1 MTLRLTNVFGLGVKE
16 LYSLRADPIL
26 LVMIVYAFTFAVYA
40 QATGAKTEVENVAV
54 GIVDEDDSELSRR
67 IAGAIL
73 EPQFKRAV
81 QLTPNEIDPG
91 MNSGRYVF
99 VLEVPPKFEFDVL
112 AGRRPTVQID
122 VDATALT
129 QAGVG
134 AGYLQNIIEQEALG
148 YLQHREGTI
157 ISPINLVM
165 RTAFNPNHKSEWFLA
180 IMAVINDVTMLT
192 VVLTGAALIRER
204 EHGTVEHLLVMPVRP
219 AEIMIAKIWANGLVI
234 VAVAIISLWFVVHAL
249 LQVPLAGSTLLFL
262 GGTLLYQLSVGALG
276 ILLATCTGTMGQFGL
291 LVVPVLVILNLLSG
305 SATPPESM
313 PDWLIEV
320 MKVTPTPHF
329 VSFSQNVLY
338 RAAGLD
344 IVWPQLAALAAVTTV
359 YFGAS
364 LARFRKT
371 LASFG

>member
-1 MTLRLTNVFGLGVKE
+1 MALRLTNVFRLGVKE

-54 GIVDEDDSELSRR
+54 GIVDEDHSELSRR

-81 QLTPNEIDPG
+81 QLTPNEIDPS
-91 MNSGRYVF
+91 MNSGRFVF
-99 VLEVPPKFEFDVL
+99 VLEIPPKFEFDVL

-148 YLQHREGTI
+148 YLQHREGAI
-157 ISPINLVM
+157 ASPINLVL

-180 IMAVINDVTMLT
+180 IMAVINDITMLT
-192 VVLTGAALIRER
+192 IVLTGAALIRER

-219 AEIMIAKIWANGLVI
+219 AEIMLAKIWANGLVI
-234 VAVAIISLWFVVHAL
+234 VTVAALSLWFVAHVA
-249 LQVPLAGSTLLFL
+249 LQVPLGGSALLLL
-262 GGTLLYQLSVGALG
+262 GGAVLYQFSVAALG
-276 ILLATCTGTMGQFGL
+276 ILLATFTGTMGQFGL

-320 MKVTPTPHF
+320 MKITPTPHF
-329 VSFSQNVLY
+329 ISFAQNVLY
-338 RAAGLD
+338 RGGGLD
-344 IVWPQLAALAAVTTV
+344 IVWPQLAALAGCTIV
-359 YFGAS
+359 FLGIG
-364 LARFRKT
+364 LARFRKAI
-371 LASFG
+371 ASV